1 MGLATGADF
10 SGIVDKVELLIRQPT
25 ESEFLSWR
33 PLWNSYLEFYQTE
46 LPPESA
52 TSLWERILNPKSNVR
67 CHVASQNEELIG
79 LVHFLAHENTW
90 SNHPVC
96 YLQDLYVDPSHRGE
110 GVGAKL
116 IDSVV
121 KQAKSEGWEGVYWL
135 TAEDNHSARG
145 LYDSLTGG
153 TTGFVH
159 YEMDTTSDQAQDETQ
174 V

>member
-1 MGLATGADF
+1 MGLATGPRRR
-10 SGIVDKVELLIRQPT
+10 SIVDQVELQIRQPT
-25 ESEFLSWR
+25 ESEFSSWV

-46 LPPESA
+46 LPPEFAQSM
-52 TSLWERILNPKSNVR
+52 WERIRNPESGVR
-67 CHVASQNEELIG
+67 CHVASANDKLIG

-90 SNHPVC
+90 SSHPVC
-96 YLQDLYVDPSHRGE
+96 YLQDLYVDPSHRGG

-121 KQAKSEGWEGVYWL
+121 EQAKSEAWEGVYWL

-145 LYDSLTGG
+145 LYDRLTGG

-159 YEMDTTSDQAQDETQ
+159 YEM
-174 V
+174 VNHL